1 MKKAVFLIVFCASTV
16 MVFAKTN
23 NLRRYPPNSV
33 QRSWQRDYPN
43 YNYNNNDEP
52 WEWRNNRWHRRF
64 RDRNNND
71 RNIDVYYDRSG
82 RRLYSMSDWNRDDLP
97 VRVRE
102 RIRARYRADNYNVY
116 RIERPGRG
124 FYFQITLGN
133 NRRIYLDDRG
143 REVRHYY

>member
-1 MKKAVFLIVFCASTV
+1 
-16 MVFAKTN
+16 
-23 NLRRYPPNSV
+23 
-33 QRSWQRDYPN
+33 
-43 YNYNNNDEP
+43 
-52 WEWRNNRWHRRF
+52 
-64 RDRNNND
+64 
-71 RNIDVYYDRSG
+71 
-82 RRLYSMSDWNRDDLP
+82 MSDWNRDDLP